1 MKITE
6 ELIISRTD
14 KYINE
19 HMDEVL
25 EEIDKRIAK
34 AVKNSIITYFRSS
47 TSWKSSEIED
57 YITGRVSEIAKSEID
72 KLEIDSEEIARLAQ
86 KKIEQKI
93 RKINVNFGE

>member
-34 AVKNSIITYFRSS
+34 AVRSSIIDYFRS